1 MKKEHLNQGIAG
13 AVTLAMVLGQ
23 VPAPALAEAVS
34 EATAPTAQEQPA
46 DAAQDASDVSDDAPT
61 GSTEGGADASN
72 AADSVE
78 PAQPVED
85 ESVSAADTAVTSDAA
100 AGAAS
105 EQGVADNAS
114 TQSADDGIAVQAATP
129 LRYNGAETLTKGE
142 VLAYVKNN
150 VRDATSLR
158 IAKEGSSDW
167 TTISDWGIFGSKD
180 DSKLTPG
187 TYFVQEHKRTGGPWY
202 NPTYEWVSCGSFSIQ
217 RYWTAKFSAN
227 GCADGGVL
235 IDGSA
240 ATSYDIDEGTAK
252 TFTVKQVEDY
262 DVVSVKNGETELTP
276 NEDGSYTVPA
286 NADSNIVVTYKAATQ
301 ATVAVDGDAGLAG
314 VTVGG
319 AQQDADG
326 KITVNYKKPGD
337 IVVTP
342 KDGNAVTGIELVND
356 ADGSTVELGDAQFT
370 NHVATVYEVPTLAKD
385 GHYTLKVTTAK
396 VALALKQDASVNV
409 IKADKS
415 EYDQI
420 VFDAI
425 VDSDASVPAGISLND
440 VTIEYNAGGS
450 KGWQQLSYEPD
461 WIATLGGAHAFGT
474 KDSESIRVTYKGNDQ
489 YPSVSAEQ
497 TVQIAAITLRLND
510 GAEVATR
517 GRQSSD
523 YKQIVFDAAF
533 DAKNSIPDDL
543 TVDDVE
549 IKYLSY
555 TALGLDAWKNLDDEP
570 SAAER
575 AIGGHAFGEDGHDT
589 ETVQFTYKGKTA
601 TCTVKIVDGRY
612 KTELSINSNVS
623 IEYNADADV
632 MKQEL
637 YNKLNPSVTY
647 INDAGEVATVPGLS
661 ADSFEF
667 DGLDLPADAGEHT
680 GVTVKFKGTN
690 SEGDQLG
697 YQPCSTS
704 DVTVTVT
711 KAPAKVKVTNKNL
724 TYGETVSIADLVSS
738 DPSVDETKPVT
749 VIAGIDGDAS
759 GYLSIDLSY
768 YSPEVQGLLN
778 KYLHLDQGISL
789 SGLLD
794 ILNNDATMSALK
806 LALKVAGVE
815 NPDQIVDGLKSAL
828 NALQKYGLGASTIAL
843 GGTPSK
849 AGIYVVAAA
858 TTSGNYKTA
867 VDLGYLTIAPKTADV
882 SLEWN
887 EELPHASLTY
897 DEAQG
902 FDFGVKAFDGDT
914 DITDAA
920 NVHVTY
926 AGVTTAG
933 DAYLSSEAPT
943 EPGTYTQTATV
954 IGGNYFAKPIS
965 RFFAINR
972 VETKVVLAGDNFTY
986 NASPQRPTVTVF
998 GSDGSLIDLST
1009 LKFTYLYSGV
1019 TKGGKMYLSSEAP
1032 TESGRYVVNVTCL
1045 GNSFYGSSSATKW
1058 FNIDK
1063 ADAVISVNDGTVTYD
1078 GDPHGLTAAATIA
1091 DGAVDVSDQLVMH
1104 YNGKDEEPTDAGTYE
1119 VVVTFPGNDNINP
1132 TAVKAKLVIEKA
1144 AVAVSLDDDSV
1155 VYNGAAHQ
1163 LEGTAAFGETDLSD
1177 QLTYTYNGSD
1187 ALPVNAGEYEVIA
1200 SFPGN
1205 KNLEPA
1211 YANATLSIAKRQV
1224 SVNAGDYKI
1233 VSGDSDPAYV
1243 ATVADGADGQT
1254 PWAGENSLEDEL
1266 AVSLGDSRDADAK
1279 DEPGVY
1285 DVIATTAN
1293 DNFQIVD
1300 LAGEPT
1306 SVAGTLTVLNR
1317 VKVVAGDHGSVAV
1330 SGERQM
1336 AEDGID
1342 YGASAGDVLN
1352 LTATPESDAYEFKG
1366 WKVVSGDATV
1376 DDEAATEAVL
1386 TVGEK
1391 NVEVEAVFAAKPT
1404 QRVNVS
1410 VKDGEVGTATADPSE
1425 AYAGQAVTV
1434 KATASDGYT
1443 FEGWEVQ
1450 TGGVELADASAA
1462 ETTFVMGDS
1471 EVQLVAVFKKNA
1483 TPAPAAPT
1491 TKPSEPTKPSGDQKP
1506 SDAKKDSEAGMPET
1520 GDQSVSA
1527 APIAVLGATAVAAAA
1542 LAAAERRRR
1551 QN

>member
-23 VPAPALAEAVS
+23 VPAPALAEALN
-34 EATAPTAQEQPA
+34 EATSPTAQEQTTDDAVSGDASDASANADAAAPA
-46 DAAQDASDVSDDAPT
+46 DANRDAAND
-61 GSTEGGADASN
+61 
-72 AADSVE
+72 ADSDAV
-78 PAQPVED
+78 
-85 ESVSAADTAVTSDAA
+85 DTAAA
-100 AGAAS
+100 AIDQQQDSSSDEAQLDDTTVSTDVAA
-105 EQGVADNAS
+105 E
-114 TQSADDGIAVQAATP
+114 QSANNLIAVQATTP
-129 LRYNGAETLTKGE
+129 LRYYGGSVLKKGD
-142 VLAYVKNN
+142 VSDYVKNN

-158 IAKEGSSDW
+158 IAKAGTSDW
-167 TTISDWGIFGSKD
+167 EEITGWDVVIIKDQDSDLEPGSY
-180 DSKLTPG
+180 S
-187 TYFVQEHKRTGGPWY
+187 VQERKKTGGPWY
-202 NPTYEWVSCGSFSIQ
+202 NPTYKWFDCGSFSIQ
-217 RYWTAKFSAN
+217 RYWTAKFGAN
-227 GCADGGVL
+227 GCSDGGVL

-240 ATSYDIDEGTAK
+240 ATSYDIDEGAAK

-262 DVVSVKNGETELTP
+262 DLVSVKNGDAELTP
-276 NEDGSYTVPA
+276 NEDGSYTIPS

-301 ATVAVDGDAGLAG
+301 AAVAVEGDEGLAS
-314 VTVGG
+314 VTIGG
-319 AQQDADG
+319 AEQDADG
-326 KITVNYKKPGD
+326 NITVNYKKPGS
-337 IVVTP
+337 IVAAP
-342 KDGNAVTGIELVND
+342 KDGYAVTGVELVND
-356 ADGSTVELGDAQFT
+356 ADGSTVEVGNATFA
-370 NHVATVYEVPTLAKD
+370 NRVATVANVPALVKD
-385 GHYTLKVTTAK
+385 GHYTLKVKTVKASL
-396 VALALKQDASVNV
+396 VLKQGATINV

-420 VFDAI
+420 VFDAL
-425 VDSDASVPAGISLND
+425 VDSSASVPAGISLND

-450 KGWQQLSYEPD
+450 KGWQQLGYEPD
-461 WIATLGGAHAFGT
+461 WIASLGGAHAFGAE
-474 KDSESIRVTYKGNDQ
+474 DSESIRVTYKGSDQ

-497 TVQIAAITLRLND
+497 TVQIAAITLKLND

-517 GRQSSD
+517 GRQSGD

-533 DAKNSIPDDL
+533 DAKDSIPDDL
-543 TVDDVE
+543 TVDDLE

-555 TALGLDAWKNLDDEP
+555 TAFGFDAWKDLDDEP

-575 AIGGHAFGEDGHDT
+575 AIGGHAFGEDGYDT

-601 TCTVKIVDGRY
+601 TCTVRIVDGRY
-612 KTELSINSNVS
+612 KTEMSINSNVS
-623 IEYNADADV
+623 IEYNADAAT
-632 MKQEL
+632 MREEL

-647 INDAGEVATVPGLS
+647 INDDGEVATVPGLS

-690 SEGDQLG
+690 SEGSQLG

-711 KAPAKVKVTNKNL
+711 KAPAKVKVANTNL

-768 YSPEVQGLLN
+768 YSPEVQGFLN
-778 KYLHLDQGISL
+778 KYLHLDQGISM

-794 ILNNDATMSALK
+794 ILNNDVTMSTLKWALK
-806 LALKVAGVE
+806 NLAQVE
-815 NPDQIVDGLKSAL
+815 NPDQIIDALKTVLTS
-828 NALQKYGLGASTIAL
+828 LQKYGLDNSTIAL

-849 AGIYVVAAA
+849 AGVYVVAAA

-882 SLEWN
+882 SLEWA
-887 EELPHASLTY
+887 EELPHTALTY

-902 FDFGVKAFDGDT
+902 FDFGVKAYDGDT

-972 VETKVVLAGDNFTY
+972 VETEVVLAGDDFTY

-998 GSDGSLIDLST
+998 DSDGSLIDLST

-1032 TESGRYVVNVTCL
+1032 TEAGRYVVNVTCL

-1063 ADAVISVNDGTVTYD
+1063 ADAAISVDDDTVTYD
-1078 GDPHGLTAAATIA
+1078 GDPHGLTATATIA

-1104 YNGKDEEPTDAGTYE
+1104 YNGNDEEPTDADSYE

-1132 TAVKAKLVIEKA
+1132 TAVKAELVIEKA
-1144 AVAVSLDDDSV
+1144 AVTVSLDGDSV
-1155 VYNGAAHQ
+1155 VYNGAEHQ
-1163 LEGTAAFGETDLSD
+1163 LKGTAAFGETDLSD
-1177 QLTYTYNGSD
+1177 QLTYTYNGTD
-1187 ALPVNAGEYEVIA
+1187 VLPVDAGSYEVKA
-1200 SFPGN
+1200 SFLGN

-1211 YANATLSIAKRQV
+1211 SAAATLAIAQRQV
-1224 SVNAGDYKI
+1224 AVSCGDYTI

-1243 ATVADGADGQT
+1243 ATVTDGADGQT
-1254 PWAGENSLEDEL
+1254 PWAGANSIEDEL
-1266 AVSLGDSRDADAK
+1266 AVSLGDTRDADAK
-1279 DEPGVY
+1279 DMPGIY
-1285 DVIATTAN
+1285 DVTATTAN
-1293 DNFQIVD
+1293 GNFQIVD
-1300 LAGEPT
+1300 LAGDPT
-1306 SVAGTLTVLNR
+1306 SVAGTLKVLNR
-1317 VKVVAGDHGSVAV
+1317 VKVTAGEHGSVSV

-1336 AEDGID
+1336 AEDGVD
-1342 YGASAGDVLN
+1342 YGASAGDALN

-1376 DDEAATEAVL
+1376 DDENAANAAL

-1391 NVEVEAVFAAKPT
+1391 NTEVEAVFAAKPT

-1410 VKDGEVGTATADPSE
+1410 VKDGEGGTAIADPSE
-1425 AYAGQAVTV
+1425 AYAGQTVTV
-1434 KATASDGYT
+1434 KATPADGYT
-1443 FEGWEVQ
+1443 FAGWEVRS
-1450 TGGVELADASAA
+1450 GDVKLADASAA

-1483 TPAPAAPT
+1483 SPVPAAPT
-1491 TKPSEPTKPSGDQKP
+1491 TKPSNDGKQKP
-1506 SDAKKDSEAGMPET
+1506 SDTKKDAETGMPET
-1520 GDQSVSA
+1520 SDQSVNA
-1527 APIAVLGATAVAAAA
+1527 APIAALGATAVAAAA

-1551 QN
+1551 RQN